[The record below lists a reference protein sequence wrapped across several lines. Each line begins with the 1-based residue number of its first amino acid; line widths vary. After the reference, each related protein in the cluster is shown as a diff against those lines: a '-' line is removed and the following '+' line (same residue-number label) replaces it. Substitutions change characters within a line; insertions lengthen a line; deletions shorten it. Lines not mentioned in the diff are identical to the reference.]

1 MEIKKCVRCGQFFET
16 NQEVCNSCLAKDNK
30 EIGRLKNYFSYNYI
44 AGGTSKED
52 ISFNTGITIKNL
64 NRFLNTEE
72 FANIFVPE
80 TLNGINVDENNTVTK
95 V

>member
-16 NQEVCNSCLAKDNK
+16 SHEVCNSCLDKDNK

-44 AGGTSKED
+44 AGGASKED
-52 ISFNTGITIKNL
+52 ISANTGITIKNL
-64 NRFLNTEE
+64 NRFLSTEE
-72 FANIFVPE
+72 FSNVYIPE
-80 TLNGINVDENNTVTK
+80 TLGGINIDEKNTVTK